1 MREWEVTHRASS
13 LGHVLDGS
21 THGPNSTQFSL
32 CERAVVKGSSPAPID
47 DTTSELVVTLLG
59 IFPLF
64 DKFGGRSFFVTY
76 I

>member
-1 MREWEVTHRASS
+1 MGHGASS

-21 THGPNSTQFSL
+21 THGPNSIQFPL
-32 CERAVVKGSSPAPID
+32 CERAVVKSSGPAPID
-47 DTTSELVVTLLG
+47 DAPSELVVTLLG

-64 DKFGGRSFFVTY
+64 DKFGGRSFFVMY